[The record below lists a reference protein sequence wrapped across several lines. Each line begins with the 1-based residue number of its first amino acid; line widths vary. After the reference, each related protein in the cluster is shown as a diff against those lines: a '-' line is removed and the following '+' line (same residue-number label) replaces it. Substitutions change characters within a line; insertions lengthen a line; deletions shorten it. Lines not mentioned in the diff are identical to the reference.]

1 MKPNIFQKIAFL
13 VYISII
19 LMICIYFVPFYYN
32 HGISYSNI
40 LSQEYGEMK
49 YFRFLIYIIIPTLFF
64 YFVYKYLEEMN
75 SLDLITFKIKAKK
88 ELYIFFIFISIII
101 GTLLFLNGKNEYSEI
116 KKNALE
122 NKITETDNE
131 LNKAYQYFQNNFN
144 LEVLREVQND
154 NFIPPTDGTV
164 AKRKRPPLYLTSA
177 NKILR
182 ESKNSSISISL
193 PLPKQYK
200 LLPTKENID
209 KVLLDYFA
217 TIKAKPNLSDK
228 EFLQKFPEFNNKL
241 SVLNSV
247 KNYYKNHKKIDTYK
261 DQLNKLVFYN
271 SIEIKNNIVFIF
283 FASFI
288 LLYIVRPLFSILKGM
303 LKEVN

>member
-19 LMICIYFVPFYYN
+19 LMICIYFVPFYYD

-49 YFRFLIYIIIPTLFF
+49 YFRFLIYTIIPTLFF

-75 SLDLITFKIKAKK
+75 SLELITFKIKAKK

-122 NKITETDNE
+122 NEITETDNE
-131 LNKAYQYFQNNFN
+131 LNKADQYFQNEFEINVSKEDEN
-144 LEVLREVQND
+144 N
-154 NFIPPTDGTV
+154 NFIPPSDAIEV
-164 AKRKRPPLYLTSA
+164 IEKRPHLDLTA
-177 NKILR
+177 GNKILN
-182 ESKNSSISISL
+182 ES
-193 PLPKQYK
+193 
-200 LLPTKENID
+200 

-217 TIKAKPNLSDK
+217 TIEAKPNLSDK
-228 EFLQKFPEFNNKL
+228 ELLQKFPEFNNKL
-241 SVLNSV
+241 SVLNRV
-247 KNYYKNHKKIDTYK
+247 KNYYENQKKIDTYK
-261 DQLNKLVFYN
+261 NQLNKLVFYN

-288 LLYIVRPLFSILKGM
+288 LLYIVRPLSSILKGM